1 MVDTLRRT
9 YLHPYFV
16 IKQVATRK
24 AKSGWNFF
32 LKKEQW
38 LCIPRVIFY
47 FSFNRFFKPIQSCH
61 VWLRW
66 EEKSSDKTSKI
77 QSILIKIETRKKWV
91 KTQSRINQK
100 VAQKT
105 LKQRQLLNRRQYLIM
120 GLSKPDCVFWINWW
134 PVLYASRK
142 PITIHPQTMTARG
155 ESN

>member
-9 YLHPYFV
+9 CLHPYFV

-24 AKSGWNFF
+24 AKSAETFF
-32 LKKEQW
+32 SKKNSD
-38 LCIPRVIFY
+38 CIPRVIFY

-100 VAQKT
+100 VAKKIWNNGSYSIVDST
-105 LKQRQLLNRRQYLIM
+105 W
-120 GLSKPDCVFWINWW
+120 SW
-134 PVLYASRK
+134 PVETRLCVQNQLVSRAVCIK
-142 PITIHPQTMTARG
+142 KNNYYNTST
-155 ESN
+155 SNDCKRRK